1 VRFLIDQNLS
11 PLLAQALGEAGHD
24 AVHVRD
30 IGLASADD
38 AAVLAAAREDA
49 RILISA
55 DTDFGGLLADAG
67 ASLPSVILIRRLQG
81 RRAAEQAELLL
92 AHVHDVQDDLVRG
105 CIVALDE
112 DRIRIRG
119 LPI

>member
-1 VRFLIDQNLS
+1 MRLLIDQNLS
-11 PLLAQALGEAGHD
+11 PLLAQALAEADHD

-30 IGLASADD
+30 LGLSSASDTE
-38 AAVLAAAREDA
+38 VLAAARGDD

-81 RRAAEQAELLL
+81 RRAAEQAALLL
-92 AHVHDVQDDLVRG
+92 DHVDHLQDDLVQG
-105 CIVALDE
+105 CIVAIDE
-112 DRIRIRG
+112 DRIRIRP

>member
-1 VRFLIDQNLS
+1 MRFLIDQNLS
-11 PLLAQALGEAGHD
+11 PLLAQALAEADHD

-30 IGLASADD
+30 LGLASADD
-38 AAVLAAAREDA
+38 TAVLAAALEHD

-81 RRAAEQAELLL
+81 RRAAEQAALLL
-92 AHVHDVQDDLVRG
+92 DHVDDIQDDLVQG
-105 CIVALDE
+105 CIVAIDE
-112 DRIRIRG
+112 TRIRIRP

>member
-1 VRFLIDQNLS
+1 MRFLIDQNLS
-11 PLLAQALGEAGHD
+11 PLLAQALAEADHD

-30 IGLASADD
+30 LGLASADD
-38 AAVLAAAREDA
+38 TAVLASARGDD

-55 DTDFGGLLADAG
+55 DTDFGGLLANAG

-81 RRAAEQAELLL
+81 RRAAQQAALLL
-92 AHVHDVQDDLVRG
+92 EHVGDLHDDLVRG

-112 DRIRIRG
+112 DRIRVRP

>member
-1 VRFLIDQNLS
+1 MTPCMCATSGWRVPNDT
-11 PLLAQALGEAGHD
+11 
-24 AVHVRD
+24 
-30 IGLASADD
+30 
-38 AAVLAAAREDA
+38 AVLAAAREDE

-92 AHVHDVQDDLVRG
+92 AHVHDVQDELVQG

-112 DRIRIRG
+112 DRIRIRR